1 MKNPHRLL
9 LSALLFLG
17 ACSSHQKKVLLYAN
31 SKIQVDESQKNI
43 TVMDGTT
50 QVEQELNF
58 NGGDPVVLNISGP
71 KGKYTLEVKEDGL
84 FLANLKKDT
93 IVGSMQHTGDTK
105 HTRITQEEL
114 KNQLDS
120 LNKLVKGENISAAAK
135 NYLIPPGQIEKI
147 SNFTNAKIFGPF
159 TPVPSAFDAGSVPE
173 IYKFYNL
180 SEENEIISKLTEM
193 GKYKYEKGDEKA
205 DVNDDS
211 VYTIHPTKK

>member
-1 MKNPHRLL
+1 
-9 LSALLFLG
+9 
-17 ACSSHQKKVLLYAN
+17 
-31 SKIQVDESQKNI
+31 
-43 TVMDGTT
+43 
-50 QVEQELNF
+50 
-58 NGGDPVVLNISGP
+58 
-71 KGKYTLEVKEDGL
+71 
-84 FLANLKKDT
+84 
-93 IVGSMQHTGDTK
+93 
-105 HTRITQEEL
+105 
-114 KNQLDS
+114 
-120 LNKLVKGENISAAAK
+120 VKGENISAAAK